1 MTVVDRAPTRA
12 LACPSPRRRAPGV
25 AVSRRE
31 RALRRAVVAS
41 WRAYAAS
48 TGARRRARRAHPP
61 RKRSSDDRHRSSV
74 IGHRSSVI
82 GCQSGLVARLMMWL
96 HMGIFHGHPTTH
108 RDPTAD
114 TRRPSSHARG
124 RERSIARKNLARPM
138 RATTPTPTPTRWV
151 VATAQRDGATR
162 RGRRERAWWRA
173 NATRRDRS
181 SGRVPTV
188 FVHHHHHRR
197 GTGGRASHT
206 DVAHRRHQGDAR
218 ARIASHPSH
227 PSIHRFDACVT
238 STRREVRARARTCEC
253 VKKVARAARIARGA
267 MRARWCR
274 NRRRF
279 VDVAVPAM
287 CRRRRGI
294 HSRDARDVVRA
305 CACAMGG
312 RDDEPVYDAAFAR
325 GRRVDVADARKA
337 HGTARHGAARGCARP
352 QTPTSAVV

>member
-1 MTVVDRAPTRA
+1 MVIQRPIVTPRPTRA
-12 LACPSPRRRAPGV
+12 
-25 AVSRRE
+25 
-31 RALRRAVVAS
+31 
-41 WRAYAAS
+41 
-48 TGARRRARRAHPP
+48 
-61 RKRSSDDRHRSSV
+61 D
-74 IGHRSSVI
+74 
-82 GCQSGLVARLMMWL
+82 
-96 HMGIFHGHPTTH
+96 
-108 RDPTAD
+108 
-114 TRRPSSHARG
+114 PSSHARG

-138 RATTPTPTPTRWV
+138 RATTTPTPMRWV

-173 NATRRDRS
+173 NATRPDRS

-267 MRARWCR
+267 SARGGVGTGVDSSMSRCR
-274 NRRRF
+274 RC
-279 VDVAVPAM
+279 VDVVA
-287 CRRRRGI
+287 GFI

-325 GRRVDVADARKA
+325 GRRVDVADARRA
-337 HGTARHGAARGCARP
+337 RHGTARHGARMRE
-352 QTPTSAVV
+352 TPDADIGGGVIIS